1 MADSPRRNV
10 LFLCSGN
17 SCRSQMA
24 EALLRKRAGDRFDV
38 YSAGLDPQPIHPL
51 TYRAMA
57 EAGIDITGQEP
68 TNLSNYLGRLHVHHL
83 IIVCGA
89 AAKACPTTWPGVT
102 ERLTWPFDDP
112 AGAEGSEQQKLAEFI
127 RVRDEIDAKL
137 ADWLANLDG

>member
-1 MADSPRRNV
+1 MAEPSRRTV

-24 EALLRKRAGDRFDV
+24 EALLRNRAGDRFEV
-38 YSAGLDPQPIHPL
+38 HSAGLEPTEIHPL
-51 TYRAMA
+51 TRRAMA
-57 EAGIDITGQEP
+57 EAGIDISDQSP
-68 TNLSNYLGRLHVHHL
+68 TDLKEYLGRLHVHFL

-102 ERLTWPFDDP
+102 ERLIWPFDDP
-112 AGAEGSEQQKLAEFI
+112 AAAEGTDEQKLAEFI

-137 ADWLANLDG
+137 ADWLAGLDA